1 MNKVCYN
8 FTKVGAFIMP
18 INSANRDYEILTD
31 GDLANILYYF
41 QPEYVIDAVNGN
53 LNNIFRPFNMNMS
66 NIVSSYEINFNA
78 RLEQYPGAA
87 EEINKART
95 EAYNTIIKT
104 ICNYFNI
111 MINTE
116 SSSDIYTVAYYL
128 YEFFISNFTH
138 NLILFFSSFM
148 MNEKDNLV
156 NYFISNGQIK
166 KSNTSAYIKK
176 LVMDQNLGL
185 LLYNT
190 GTILSGLVSQDISI
204 NDIIDFV
211 YGKNTDTAILLNNT
225 VLDRGDFYKSF
236 FCKYIIDQNT
246 FPTLVTMIRLDIQQK
261 SDIVKININ
270 KNDME
275 DEK

>member
-1 MNKVCYN
+1 
-8 FTKVGAFIMP
+8 MP

-166 KSNTSAYIKK
+166 KSNTSAYVKK

>member
-166 KSNTSAYIKK
+166 KSNTSAYVKK